1 MRPHLRHDTKKEH
14 KKRNLNFLRFL
25 FLFNLAVPAFPGR
38 RQPSII
44 GAEILTSVFGMGT
57 GVSFQLYPPEIF
69 NVYEYKNSLPVN
81 FTCD

>member
-1 MRPHLRHDTKKEH
+1 VG
-14 KKRNLNFLRFL
+14 FL

-69 NVYEYKNSLPVN
+69 NVYEFRNSLPVS